1 MIFRFARVALA
12 YFHAISRER
21 SGPRLLLPCVA
32 WCGLAL
38 CVVAGCRKQEQIT
51 TEIEPHLTGMFEPQR
66 EPASAP
72 GRLVGVL
79 LNHADET
86 WFFKVLGPDDAV
98 RRQVSQIKGFLVG
111 LKFDGNTPKWKL
123 PDGWREQRDNPNR
136 FATLLLDDSTPPLE
150 LAVSKFPGGQDVA
163 ANINRWR
170 GQLGLPPQPA
180 DEAKLSIVELKT
192 AAGPAQYVELSGTYT
207 PEAAAMPP
215 FAGGARPDGK
225 PGVGPG
231 VGPVRDEAKNEPLPA
246 GHPPVGPMP
255 GGQAPAGK
263 AAPKTASAGPVQ
275 YVAPADWAS
284 VPPSQ
289 FNLAAFNVSE
299 GAEKL
304 RITISDAQ
312 GDLLSNINRWRG
324 QELSLPPID
333 ADQLET
339 AVTKM
344 KVGGRDAS
352 FVELIGSANPGP
364 QQAIFVVV
372 VPQASGSS
380 WFLKLKGDAP
390 LAQRRREEFARFLA
404 SLKFA
409 D

>member
-1 MIFRFARVALA
+1 MIFRFARIAPS
-12 YFHAISRER
+12 YFRSIFGLR
-21 SGPRLLLPCVA
+21 SGARRLLP
-32 WCGLAL
+32 GLAL
-38 CVVAGCRKQEQIT
+38 CLAVGCREQEQIT
-51 TEIEPHLTGMFEPQR
+51 TQIEPHLTGMFEPQR
-66 EPASAP
+66 EPESAP
-72 GRLVGVL
+72 GRLIGVL
-79 LNHADET
+79 LNHGDET

-98 RRQVSQIKGFLVG
+98 RRQASQIKAFLIG
-111 LKFDGNTPKWKL
+111 LKIENGAPQWKL

-136 FATLLLDDSTPPLE
+136 YATLLLDESAPPLE

-170 GQLGLPPQPA
+170 GQLGLPPQ
-180 DEAKLSIVELKT
+180 EAAEALLSIVELKT
-192 AAGPAQYVELSGTYT
+192 AAGPAQYVELSGSYT

-215 FAGGARPDGK
+215 LAGGAGPSAK
-225 PGVGPG
+225 PGVGP
-231 VGPVRDEAKNEPLPA
+231 VKEEAKNAALPA
-246 GHPPVGPMP
+246 GHPPLGAMP
-255 GGQAPAGK
+255 AGGAPAGN
-263 AAPKTASAGPVQ
+263 AGPKTVAAGPVQ

-284 VPPSQ
+284 SPPSQ
-289 FNLAAFNVSE
+289 FNLAAFNVAE

-312 GDLLSNINRWRG
+312 GDLLSNINRWRA

-333 ADQLET
+333 ADQLQT

-390 LAQRRREEFARFLA
+390 LAQRRRDQFAQFLA
-404 SLKFA
+404 TVKFA

>member
-1 MIFRFARVALA
+1 MIFRFARLA
-12 YFHAISRER
+12 PSYFRPISRLR
-21 SGPRLLLPCVA
+21 SGARRLLPV
-32 WCGLAL
+32 LAL
-38 CVVAGCRKQEQIT
+38 CLAVGCREQEQIT
-51 TEIEPHLTGMFEPQR
+51 TQIEPHLTGMFEPQR
-66 EPASAP
+66 EPESAP
-72 GRLVGVL
+72 GRLIGVL
-79 LNHADET
+79 LNHGDET

-98 RRQVSQIKGFLVG
+98 RRQVSQIKAFLIG
-111 LKFDGNTPKWKL
+111 LKIENGAPQWKL

-136 FATLLLDDSTPPLE
+136 YATLLLDDESMPPLE

-170 GQLGLPPQPA
+170 GQLGLPPQDA
-180 DEAKLSIVELKT
+180 AEALLSIVELKT
-192 AAGPAQYVELSGTYT
+192 AAGPAQYVELSGSYT

-215 FAGGARPDGK
+215 LAGGAKPDAK
-225 PGVGPG
+225 PGVGP
-231 VGPVRDEAKNEPLPA
+231 VKEEAKNAALPA
-246 GHPPVGPMP
+246 GHPPVGAM
-255 GGQAPAGK
+255 PAGQVPPGPV
-263 AAPKTASAGPVQ
+263 APKTASAGPVQ

-284 VPPSQ
+284 SPPSQ

-312 GDLLSNINRWRG
+312 GDLLSNINRWRA

-333 ADQLET
+333 ADQLQT

-372 VPQASGSS
+372 VPQVSGSS

-390 LAQRRREEFARFLA
+390 LAQRRRDQFAQFLA
-404 SLKFA
+404 SVKFV